1 MQVQHEAHVS
11 VNGTNEMTACL
22 DEKEQNMAYAASHS
36 ASRPSIVEYF
46 ANLVASVKEASARRA
61 VYVKTLGELRS
72 LSDRELADLGIA
84 RLQIEDIALQAA
96 YAK

>member
-1 MQVQHEAHVS
+1 
-11 VNGTNEMTACL
+11 
-22 DEKEQNMAYAASHS
+22 MAYAASHS

-46 ANLVASVKEASARRA
+46 ASLVASVKEASARRA

>member
-1 MQVQHEAHVS
+1 
-11 VNGTNEMTACL
+11 
-22 DEKEQNMAYAASHS
+22 MAYAASQS
-36 ASRPSIVEYF
+36 ASRNSVVEFF

-72 LSDRELADLGIA
+72 LSDRDLADLGIA
-84 RLQIEDIALQAA
+84 RVQIEDIALQAA